1 MIELKILYSKF
12 FNYLDSASIYNSAS
26 CDETNAC
33 CGLDANDAS
42 PAEDCCTDAN
52 PCSAG
57 EGGCQG
63 DSNCKGDL
71 VCGSKNCDSSH
82 GFDAGN
88 EKSLLYYLENSFFVL
103 LRLFYAVEFI
113 HFINCRSKLLH
124 ESNT

>member
-1 MIELKILYSKF
+1 MMIVSVLIEWKTVDSKF
-12 FNYLDSASIYNSAS
+12 SNSIDSASIYNSAS
-26 CDETNAC
+26 CDEANAC
-33 CGLDANDAS
+33 CGLNANGDS

-52 PCSAG
+52 PCSVG

-88 EKSLLYYLENSFFVL
+88 EESFLHYIENSF
-103 LRLFYAVEFI
+103 A
-113 HFINCRSKLLH
+113 
-124 ESNT
+124 